1 MKEIMKER
9 LESLVEERS
18 EHAEL
23 NHTLENVLNLQDGL
37 AYVKQYGKHPQNE
50 KRKIIDI
57 AYHQEYILHQF
68 KESEKFIDTL
78 IKSMIMSKSTITFKI
93 NLCKLLKKFLLLK
106 HSTKSLH
113 YFKNFFYQIKLICR
127 TNENQFKNILME

>member
-50 KRKIIDI
+50 KLSIS
-57 AYHQEYILHQF
+57 L
-68 KESEKFIDTL
+68 T
-78 IKSMIMSKSTITFKI
+78 IKNTYYI
-93 NLCKLLKKFLLLK
+93 NLKNRKNLLTL
-106 HSTKSLH
+106 
-113 YFKNFFYQIKLICR
+113 
-127 TNENQFKNILME
+127 